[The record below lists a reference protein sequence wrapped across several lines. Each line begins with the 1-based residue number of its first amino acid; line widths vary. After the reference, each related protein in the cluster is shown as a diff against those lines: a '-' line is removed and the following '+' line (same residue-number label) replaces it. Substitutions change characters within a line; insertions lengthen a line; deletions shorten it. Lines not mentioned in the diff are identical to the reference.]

1 METVVPPMVEH
12 GGTLVT
18 VTSEQAY
25 TINDN
30 ALGLQRCDPFALF
43 MSVAIAI
50 AQVKTREMGK

>member
-1 METVVPPMVEH
+1 MVEH
-12 GGTLVT
+12 GGTLKKP
-18 VTSEQAY
+18 TSEQAY